1 MIDLGT
7 KSTHINFHETK
18 IYVKN
23 LKVIF
28 NRTLIFRERPPSGPQ
43 VNIRD
48 LAKCT
53 LIIYTYIKEQ
63 LYYNHE
69 VVTSVHFVKIKTIF
83 TKSFEI
89 IPGQEILL
97 RSLFLC

>member
-1 MIDLGT
+1 MQFTMWVHRIIPG
-7 KSTHINFHETK
+7 H
-18 IYVKN
+18 
-23 LKVIF
+23 
-28 NRTLIFRERPPSGPQ
+28 PGPQ
-43 VNIRD
+43 VKIRD

-53 LIIYTYIKEQ
+53 LIIYTCIEEQ

-89 IPGQEILL
+89 IPDQEILL
-97 RSLFLC
+97 RSSFLCLNHSAINTSVLEFNYSSHE